1 MPNPSAAAFVQDDGT
16 DATVALGL
24 GSNTRSKALLAE
36 SGVSKTA
43 EMQAENGQDRGQQE
57 TDVLMKLPEHHS
69 SRTRALQKAPVIKQ
83 ITQRSQENVT
93 PMTQEGE
100 ELQRSAMKKL
110 IKVESQIIEKSCTKG
125 QFADESGYR
134 GGAKPEDQHHMHS

>member
-43 EMQAENGQDRGQQE
+43 EMQAENGQDRG
-57 TDVLMKLPEHHS
+57 
-69 SRTRALQKAPVIKQ
+69 
-83 ITQRSQENVT
+83 
-93 PMTQEGE
+93 
-100 ELQRSAMKKL
+100 
-110 IKVESQIIEKSCTKG
+110 
-125 QFADESGYR
+125 
-134 GGAKPEDQHHMHS
+134 